1 VSDRLDELRRQRAL
15 QREHLDWI
23 EREIAALEEAARRQA
38 GAEPPVVLAE
48 ASANER
54 DAEAILGE
62 YVQAPA
68 SIETRTKLGCI
79 LYFCL
84 LLALMALC
92 VGALYLH
99 ARAGR
104 GR

>member
-15 QREHLDWI
+15 QREHLNWI
-23 EREIAALEEAARRQA
+23 EREIAALEEAARRQS
-38 GAEPPVVLAE
+38 GAEPPVVLPE
-48 ASANER
+48 ARAGES
-54 DAEAILGE
+54 DAEAILRE
-62 YVQAPA
+62 FVQPSA
-68 SIETRTKLGCI
+68 SIEKRTKLGCI

>member
-1 VSDRLDELRRQRAL
+1 MSDRLDELRRQRAL
-15 QREHLDWI
+15 QRDHLDWI
-23 EREIAALEEAARRQA
+23 EREIAALEEAARRTP
-38 GAEPPVVLAE
+38 GAEPPIVPPE
-48 ASANER
+48 ARTGEH
-54 DAEAILGE
+54 DPEAILRE
-62 YVQAPA
+62 FVQPPA
-68 SIETRTKLGCI
+68 SIEKRTKLGCV